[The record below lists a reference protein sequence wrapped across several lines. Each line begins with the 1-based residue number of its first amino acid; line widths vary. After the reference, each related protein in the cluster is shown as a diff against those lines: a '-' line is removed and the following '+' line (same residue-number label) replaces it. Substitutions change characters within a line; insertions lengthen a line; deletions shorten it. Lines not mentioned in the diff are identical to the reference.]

1 MWKRSLI
8 VCFALL
14 TAAVACRSVQVA
26 PAITATQVREALNL
40 ARYAGAEARSPY
52 ELYSAQLYYD
62 QALVEEHNG
71 NHELAQRY
79 LARAYQQAMTAIDNA
94 KKPRSAP

>member
-1 MWKRSLI
+1 MAYIRLAMWKRSLI

-26 PAITATQVREALNL
+26 PAITATQVRE
-40 ARYAGAEARSPY
+40 
-52 ELYSAQLYYD
+52 AQLYYD